1 MADKYNKQFLAYKTE
16 ASFTA
21 DVDNEKIDDSQ
32 SIAFV
37 LEEGAETLRVQGQNM
52 KLVPS
57 GYKDSKGL
65 ILVSDGEKPVW
76 RMEQEID
83 KTSNYYGVEWGA
95 NNSSPDLS
103 LIGKWE
109 YCIAMPLQN
118 SMYACIV
125 QTNQN
130 ATTAREIYKLNP
142 SDWDLDASIYTT
154 VVYVKPS
161 NITLVDESET
171 YKDVEYKK
179 ATIILDQ
186 TAMNNL
192 SRWSNSS
199 NDGYVNRFKEHWV
212 RIGLTQSEDKLYKCF
227 VKEVT
232 YDESYNFTL
241 SVLYPKDSVIKDS
254 AEANNSLMIPG
265 SDLTG
270 WDGQVMVYVP
280 GGYLHSEVVAKNGR
294 QYNQVMVSSQ
304 QVWDADKCEAYS
316 AAYVSAYPLTVLT
329 TQPSDYNY
337 LSSVVPKSGI
347 SVLNEKYCKGTGL
360 SAYNNV
366 EGFACRSQILKPI
379 KGVTGTD
386 YYPYFLNNLSYSM
399 YKWLY
404 WLMVIE
410 YRTFRLT
417 KSYKGSYSSIGLP
430 LGGLGIGTTEVQYKK
445 ELVGT
450 GAILNNGVCKSLGN
464 GSGVM
469 AVDIPGYANTV
480 QYGMIQFDEQKIK
493 DYIHIQQC
501 IYDYHGVTIVE
512 NACTATYTKYGSI
525 SALLLPVK
533 QFQDGTFNKP
543 GWKIHITTGLLSGDV
558 EIGGSGIRGMVVT
571 CKSGE
576 NSIDLTVP
584 EGTGTTGEFGIGTI
598 NVGQEGLD
606 IYFTTVPNA
615 WDTIFT
621 FKNITEGGNTVY
633 YDSQVA
639 WSTKWRG
646 IENFIAQELIYL
658 SGISSTLNSDHY
670 DVSNNNV
677 KIGETPLIYDY
688 IGEYNLGDKAE
699 IIPSTFAGGSTTY
712 KAGLY
717 YPYYNAVNWYFGG
730 RTISAMTG
738 VISDDTGVN
747 GVHFGMIAK

>member
-16 ASFTA
+16 DSFNA
-21 DVDNEKIDDSQ
+21 DVDSEKIDDSQ

-52 KLVPS
+52 RLVPS
-57 GYKDSKGL
+57 GYKNSKGL

-76 RMEQEID
+76 MMEQEID
-83 KTSNYYGVEWGA
+83 KTSNYYGVEWGV
-95 NNSSPDLS
+95 NDSSPDLT
-103 LIGKWE
+103 LIGRWE
-109 YCIAMPLQN
+109 YCKTMPLQN

-125 QTNQN
+125 QTDQK

-142 SDWDLDASIYTT
+142 LDWDLDASIYTT
-154 VVYVKPS
+154 TVSVKPA

-179 ATIILDQ
+179 ATIVLDQ
-186 TAMNNL
+186 NTMNNL

-227 VKEVT
+227 VKDVT
-232 YDESYNFTL
+232 YDESYNFAL
-241 SVLYPKDSVIKDS
+241 SVLYPKDATIKDS
-254 AEANNSLMIPG
+254 AETNNSIMIPG

-280 GGYLHSEVVAKNGR
+280 GGYLHSEVATKNGK

-316 AAYVSAYPLTVLT
+316 ATYVSAFPLTALT

-337 LSSVVPKSGI
+337 LSSVVPNSGI
-347 SVLNEKYCKGTGL
+347 SVLNKEYCKGTGL

-366 EGFACRSQILKPI
+366 EGLECRSQILKPI

-410 YRTFRLT
+410 YRTFRIT
-417 KSYKGSYSSIGLP
+417 KPYKGSYNSIGLP
-430 LGGLGIGTTEVQYKK
+430 LGGLGIGATGVQYRK
-445 ELVGT
+445 ELVGA
-450 GAILNNGVCKSLGN
+450 GAIVNNGACKSLGN
-464 GSGVM
+464 GSGIAM
-469 AVDIPGYANTV
+469 VDIPGYTNTAQYGTV
-480 QYGMIQFDEQKIK
+480 QIDAQKIN
-493 DYIHIQQC
+493 DYIQIQQC
-501 IYDYHGVTIVE
+501 TYDYLGKTIVE

-533 QFQDGTFNKP
+533 QFQDGEYNKL
-543 GWKIHITTGLLSGDV
+543 GWKIHITTGLVSGNV
-558 EIGGSGIRGMVVT
+558 EIGGSGYRGLVVT

-576 NSIDLTVP
+576 NSIDISVP
-584 EGTGTTGEFGIGTI
+584 EGSGNTGEFGVGTI
-598 NVGQEGLD
+598 TVGQDGLD
-606 IYFTTVPNA
+606 IYFTTVPGP

-621 FKNITEGGNTVY
+621 FKNTTEGGNTVSY
-633 YDSQVA
+633 NSQVV

-646 IENFIAQELIYL
+646 IENFVAQELIYL

-670 DVSNNNV
+670 DVSNNGV
-677 KIGETPLIYDY
+677 KIGETPLDYNY

-699 IIPSTFAGGSTTY
+699 IIPSTLAGGSTTY
-712 KAGLY
+712 KTGLY

-730 RTISAMTG
+730 RSPSTITG
-738 VISDDTGVN
+738 VISADTGAN
-747 GVHFGMIAK
+747 GVHFGMITK